1 MTHDNPKPAL
11 AEQSAGACGA
21 SSEGAATDRAMHA
34 SAGYALFIDLTDQK
48 VVVVGGGPVAERK
61 VQTVLP
67 FGARVVVVSPKV
79 TEGLKGLA
87 ASGEISWIVRPYAPG
102 DLADARMVF
111 SACGNPQVDDEV
123 CKEARAVRAL
133 VNVVD
138 VPSKCEFI
146 VPSTVDRGPLR
157 IAVST
162 SGCAPTE
169 AKKIR
174 RSLEREFDASW
185 EPYLELMQEVRTLVK
200 ARIGGPESARKP
212 VFEAAA
218 NAGWRE
224 RLAAGEVITP
234 EGAYAEAVARAEV
247 SL

>member
-1 MTHDNPKPAL
+1 MTHENPTPAA
-11 AEQSAGACGA
+11 AEQNAGARGA
-21 SSEGAATDRAMHA
+21 SSAGTATDDRAMHA

-67 FGARVVVVSPKV
+67 FGARVVVVSPEA
-79 TEGLKGLA
+79 TEGLQALA
-87 ASGEISWIVRPYAPG
+87 SRGDIFWVARKYASG

-123 CKEARAVRAL
+123 CREARAVRAL

-169 AKKIR
+169 AKRIR
-174 RSLEREFDASW
+174 RSLEKEFDASW
-185 EPYLELMQEVRTLVK
+185 EPYLELMQEVRMLVK
-200 ARIGGPESARKP
+200 ARIDGPESARKP

-218 NAGWRE
+218 DAGWRE

-234 EGAYAEAVARAEV
+234 EDAYAEAVSQAR
-247 SL
+247 